1 VGGLFVRAR
10 PSKKKPFT
18 DEASAAQQLTTVSA
32 LSSSL
37 SLARETQTTFNP
49 REGHA
54 WRIAAEVEDSGSDE
68 ETEGQDQQQADQK
81 KKENSSNTVPSLL
94 VTDVAL

>member
-1 VGGLFVRAR
+1 MLSLLA
-10 PSKKKPFT
+10 
-18 DEASAAQQLTTVSA
+18 QLTTISA

-54 WRIAAEVEDSGSDE
+54 WRIAAEAEGSDNDNDDDDD
-68 ETEGQDQQQADQK
+68 TQGDGQAKHSKADALI
-81 KKENSSNTVPSLL
+81 PSLL
-94 VTDVAL
+94 VTD

>member
-1 VGGLFVRAR
+1 MERSDAVSFDALMTNFH
-10 PSKKKPFT
+10 PFPR
-18 DEASAAQQLTTVSA
+18 QLTTVSA

-54 WRIAAEVEDSGSDE
+54 WRISVEAEGSDDDDDDDE
-68 ETEGQDQQQADQK
+68 EKEGADHN
-81 KKENSSNTVPSLL
+81 EANDTVIPSLL
-94 VTDVAL
+94 VTDQDG